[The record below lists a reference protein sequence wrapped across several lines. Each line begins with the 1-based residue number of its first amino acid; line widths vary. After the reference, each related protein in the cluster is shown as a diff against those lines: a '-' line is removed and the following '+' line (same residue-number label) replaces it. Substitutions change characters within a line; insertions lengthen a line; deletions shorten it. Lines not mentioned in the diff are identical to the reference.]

1 MENPGGFSALFDIK
15 KLNFKD
21 PILLSSTDGVG
32 TKLLLAAEY
41 SFYKNIGID
50 LVAMCVNDIL
60 VNGGKP
66 IFFLD
71 YISTSKLL
79 KNQFLELIKSIHE
92 GCKESQCSLIGGETA
107 EMPGVYKKNDFDM
120 AGFAVGVVE
129 RKNLV
134 TKKMYLT
141 IQ

>member
-66 IFFLD
+66 IFF
-71 YISTSKLL
+71 
-79 KNQFLELIKSIHE
+79 
-92 GCKESQCSLIGGETA
+92 
-107 EMPGVYKKNDFDM
+107 
-120 AGFAVGVVE
+120 
-129 RKNLV
+129 
-134 TKKMYLT
+134 
-141 IQ
+141 